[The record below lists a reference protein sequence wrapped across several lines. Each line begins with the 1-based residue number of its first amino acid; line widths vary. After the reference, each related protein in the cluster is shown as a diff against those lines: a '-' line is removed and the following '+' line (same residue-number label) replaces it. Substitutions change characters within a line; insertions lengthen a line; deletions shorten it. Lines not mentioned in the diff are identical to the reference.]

1 MVTIND
7 LIRRATELFE
17 SDFNL
22 LAQARTGAQ
31 GKEAAIGR
39 LTMNGA
45 PRWAAEYA
53 LRVTIAWFNMIE
65 DDD

>member
-1 MVTIND
+1 MITIND
-7 LIRRATELFE
+7 LIRRATELLE
-17 SDFNL
+17 QDADL

-39 LTMNGA
+39 LTAHGA
-45 PRWAAEYA
+45 PAWAAEYA
-53 LRVTIAWFNMIE
+53 VQAVIAWFNMI